1 MSFHFRLQAILHFR
15 QSIEHQQEL
24 RLRAANQQVARV
36 RHMVE
41 QIDARRQEL
50 AAEQGRGLSLGVTA
64 AELRFGMQCDVELV
78 RHKKE
83 LLQQLQRFQQL
94 RDQQREILRQARKAR
109 ETLEGVRDQQLRLFE
124 QEATRREQRNQD
136 DLFLLR
142 REYSRRG

>member
-1 MSFHFRLQAILHFR
+1 
-15 QSIEHQQEL
+15 
-24 RLRAANQQVARV
+24 
-36 RHMVE
+36 
-41 QIDARRQEL
+41 
-50 AAEQGRGLSLGVTA
+50 
-64 AELRFGMQCDVELV
+64 VELV